1 MKRVQIV
8 EVGPRDGLQN
18 EDHLVPIEDKLR
30 FIQLLTDAGFK
41 RIEATS
47 FVHPKWVP
55 QMADA
60 KDLYPQIPKLDGVIY
75 SALVPNVRGME
86 TAIEVGV
93 QEIAVFTSVSETFNQ
108 KNINMSIDESLQVI
122 ESVIELAK
130 QENIPTRG
138 YLSTCFGCPYEGHI
152 DEVIVAELTAKLID
166 LGCFEV
172 SVSDTI
178 GVATPGDVDR
188 VLKAV
193 LSQSNVEQVALHFHD
208 TRGTAL
214 ANIMQALNYDIA
226 VFDSSAGGAGGCPFA
241 PGAAGNVASED
252 LIYLFDGMGI
262 ETGIS
267 LEKLKEASLF
277 LESVLEKTLTS
288 RVLHSPESPLK
299 S

>member
-1 MKRVQIV
+1 MKVELV

-18 EDHLVPIEDKLR
+18 EDHQVSTEDKLQ
-30 FIQLLTDAGFK
+30 FIQLLTEAGCK
-41 RIEATS
+41 RIEVTS

-60 KDLYPQIPKLDGVIY
+60 KELYPQLPKIDGVTY
-75 SALVPNVRGME
+75 SALVPNLRGLE

-93 QEIAVFTSVSETFNQ
+93 QEIAVFTAASETFNQ
-108 KNINMSIDESLQVI
+108 RNINMGIEESFNAIADVVQ
-122 ESVIELAK
+122 LAQ
-130 QENIPTRG
+130 QENIPVRG
-138 YLSTCFGCPYEGHI
+138 YLSTCFGCPYEGHV
-152 DEVIVAELTAKLID
+152 DETKVADLTAKLLD

-193 LSQSNVEQVALHFHD
+193 LAQATPEKIALHFHD

-214 ANIMQALNYDIA
+214 ANITQALNYNIT
-226 VFDSSAGGAGGCPFA
+226 VFDSSAGGAGGCPYA

-252 LIYLFDGMGI
+252 LIYLFDGMGLD
-262 ETGIS
+262 TGIS

-277 LESVLEKTLTS
+277 LESVLQKTLTS
-288 RVLHSPESPLK
+288 RVLHSPELPLTR
-299 S
+299 

>member
-1 MKRVQIV
+1 MKQIQIV

-18 EDHLVPIEDKLR
+18 EDHLVSTEDKLR
-30 FIQLLTDAGFK
+30 FIQLLTEAGFK
-41 RIEATS
+41 RIEVTS

-60 KDLYPQIPKLDGVIY
+60 KDLYTQLPKADGVTY
-75 SALVPNVRGME
+75 SALVPNFRGME
-86 TAIEVGV
+86 AAIEVGV
-93 QEIAVFTSVSETFNQ
+93 QEIAIFTAASETFNQ
-108 KNINMSIDESLQVI
+108 KNINMNIDESFQVI
-122 ESVIELAK
+122 EGVIQLA
-130 QENIPTRG
+130 QREHIPIRG
-138 YLSTCFGCPYEGHI
+138 YLSTCFGCPYEGHV
-152 DEVIVAELTAKLID
+152 DEVKVAELTAKLID
-166 LGCFEV
+166 FGCFEV

-188 VLKAV
+188 VLKSV
-193 LSQSNVEQVALHFHD
+193 LSSTKPEQIALHFHD

-214 ANIMQALNYDIA
+214 ANITQALNHDIA

-277 LESVLEKTLTS
+277 LESVLQKTLTS

>member
-1 MKRVQIV
+1 MTQIQIV

-18 EDHLVPIEDKLR
+18 EDHLVSTEDKLR
-30 FIQLLTDAGFK
+30 FIQLLTQAGFK
-41 RIEATS
+41 RIEVTS

-60 KDLYPQIPKLDGVIY
+60 KDLYPQLPKTEGVTY
-75 SALVPNVRGME
+75 SALVPNLRGME
-86 TAIEVGV
+86 TAIDVGV
-93 QEIAVFTSVSETFNQ
+93 QEIAVFTAASETFNQ
-108 KNINMSIDESLQVI
+108 KNINMSIDDSFNAIADVI
-122 ESVIELAK
+122 QLAQ
-130 QENIPTRG
+130 QENILVRG
-138 YLSTCFGCPYEGHI
+138 YLSTCFGCPYEGHV
-152 DEVIVAELTAKLID
+152 DEAKVAELTAKLLD

-193 LSQSNVEQVALHFHD
+193 LAQSKPEQIALHFHD

-214 ANIMQALNYDIA
+214 ANITQALNYDIA
-226 VFDSSAGGAGGCPFA
+226 VFDSAAGGAGGCPFA

-252 LIYLFDGMGI
+252 LIYLFDGMGLD
-262 ETGIS
+262 TGIS

-277 LESVLEKTLTS
+277 LESVLQKTLTS
-288 RVLHSPESPLK
+288 RVLHSPESPLTR
-299 S
+299 